1 MFMVCAFACVCRR
14 TKNSKSMAVP
24 LSTAASCG
32 LGSNL
37 RKLTINTMKTTLC
50 FVWVVVLCG
59 MVLLSSGCK
68 KGQRGDFTAFF
79 VDRMLAHGA
88 TLSNTNGL
96 PRIIARW
103 AFDEDANGFQRVV
116 FGVGFTEVE
125 RMVTNA
131 LGTAGM
137 YNDETTGATARCRL
151 FNARMI
157 GVGLLMMEVEGGVQ
171 TNCITRG
178 LFWTA

>member
-1 MFMVCAFACVCRR
+1 
-14 TKNSKSMAVP
+14 
-24 LSTAASCG
+24 
-32 LGSNL
+32 
-37 RKLTINTMKTTLC
+37 
-50 FVWVVVLCG
+50 
-59 MVLLSSGCK
+59 MVLLSSSCK
-68 KGQRGDFTAFF
+68 KSQRGDFTAFF

-88 TLSNTNGL
+88 TVSNTNGL

-103 AFDEDANGFQRVV
+103 TFDEDANGFQCVV

-137 YNDETTGATARCRL
+137 YDDKTTGATARCRL
-151 FNARMI
+151 FNARLI

-171 TNCITRG
+171 INCITRG
-178 LFWTA
+178 LFFGPPRHP